1 MSPQAWGPPSVV
13 DVEDVELVVEE
24 LDVVVVLSQEQF
36 GKSGGGLPTA
46 TFKQMSASVD
56 VTGGCPFKSQMH
68 SGVQVVTP
76 TAAFKMKR
84 QSVET
89 GPAPSEIGCPQSP
102 WAARP
107 FEYRPNTAASAAV
120 R

>member
-1 MSPQAWGPPSVV
+1 MQASFAPQVPLHSGASVSPQALGPLSVV
-13 DVEDVELVVEE
+13 DVEDVVEE
-24 LDVVVVLSQEQF
+24 LEVVVVLSQGQF

-46 TFKQMSASVD
+46 TFKQMSASVE

-76 TAAFKMKR
+76 IAAFKMKR

-89 GPAPSEIGCPQSP
+89 GPAPSDTGCPQSP
-102 WAARP
+102 
-107 FEYRPNTAASAAV
+107 
-120 R
+120 